1 MPMKI
6 NRWSAVFLLAFRPS
20 ALKKVAAQYHEY
32 INQKDTMDAKVQREK
47 ASPPHYEQSI
57 DRIRR
62 GLFISFVLVAAAF
75 VLAALAGRGIVGLN
89 GPVSE
94 NLLES
99 FQHVGIGILLWATL
113 AKQGWAIQIFD
124 GTTVPEVV
132 DEFLYRALYV
142 LGSFVLALSVT
153 MQLAA

>member
-1 MPMKI
+1 MRI
-6 NRWSAVFLLAFRPS
+6 ARWRAVFLLAFRPS
-20 ALKKVAAQYHEY
+20 ALKKVAADYHEH
-32 INQKDTMDAKVQREK
+32 INKRETMDAKLQREK
-47 ASPPHYEQSI
+47 DSSPHYEQSI

-62 GLFISFVLVAAAF
+62 GLFTSLGLVAAAF
-75 VLAALAGRGIVGLN
+75 ALAALTGRATIALN

-94 NLLES
+94 DLLES
-99 FQHVGIGILLWATL
+99 LQYIGIGILLWATL
-113 AKQGWAIQIFD
+113 AKQGWAIQTFD